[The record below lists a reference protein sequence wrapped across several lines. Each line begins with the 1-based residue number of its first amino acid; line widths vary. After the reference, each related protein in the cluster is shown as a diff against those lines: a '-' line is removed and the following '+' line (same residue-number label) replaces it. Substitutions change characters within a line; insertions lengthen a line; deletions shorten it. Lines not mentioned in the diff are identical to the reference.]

1 MTATDSVMPCLWFDG
16 TAEQAVAHYCAT
28 IPDSAVRSTVRQ
40 PDGSAFVIEFDLG
53 GRPCMA
59 LNGGP
64 GMAFTPALS
73 LVVTCAT
80 QAELDRVW
88 TALLEGGAPQRC
100 GWLTDRWGVSWQVVP
115 AGLGAMMR
123 SGSADQRCRLIDAF
137 MPMVKLDIAT
147 LEAAWTA
154 VEGADA

>member
-1 MTATDSVMPCLWFDG
+1 
-16 TAEQAVAHYCAT
+16 
-28 IPDSAVRSTVRQ
+28 
-40 PDGSAFVIEFDLG
+40 
-53 GRPCMA
+53 MA

-64 GMAFTPALS
+64 GMVFTPALS
-73 LVVTCAT
+73 LVVTCVT

-88 TALLEGGAPQRC
+88 AALLDGGGSPQRC
-100 GWLTDRWGVSWQVVP
+100 GSLTDRWGVSWQVVP